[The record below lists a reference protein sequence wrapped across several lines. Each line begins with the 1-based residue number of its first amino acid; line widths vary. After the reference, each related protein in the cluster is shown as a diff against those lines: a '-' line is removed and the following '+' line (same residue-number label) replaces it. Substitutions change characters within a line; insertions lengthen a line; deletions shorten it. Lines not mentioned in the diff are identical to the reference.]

1 MTEQFDLIV
10 LGTGAAG
17 STPAFECRA
26 KGWRVAVVDDQPYGG
41 TCANRGCDP
50 KKVLV
55 GAEEVVSWERRMR
68 GYGTTGSSSIDWPSL
83 MAFKRSFTDPV
94 PANREAAF
102 RKEGIETLHGDARF
116 VAEDRLTVAGRELS
130 TKHVVIATGA
140 SPRTLGIPGEAHV
153 ITSTEFMELDEL
165 PRRIV
170 FIGAGYVSLEFS
182 HLAHQGGCQ
191 VTVLGRGTPLPLFEP
206 SLVERLIE
214 HSRRIGIDVRLEHSV
229 SAVEKGSGAAPFHV
243 HAGHGDAMQVFD
255 ADLVVHGAGRVP
267 NSAKLDAARGRVELE
282 HHGSIR
288 VNEFLQSVSNPRVYA
303 AGDVV
308 SVPGSMPLT
317 PVAGHEGTIV
327 ATNLVQGNSV
337 RPDIRGTA
345 SAVYTVPVLA
355 SVGFTEKVARA
366 KGIDVR
372 VATGDTTQWFTNRRI
387 REPVGMF
394 KTIIDAQTDRVV
406 GAHLLGANV
415 EEVINLFG
423 MAIRFDIPVAELKK
437 MLYSYPTASS
447 NMSYML

>member
-1 MTEQFDLIV
+1 MTADFDLIV

-17 STPAFECRA
+17 SAPAFECRA

-41 TCANRGCDP
+41 TCGNRGCDP
-50 KKVLV
+50 KRVLV

-68 GYGTTGSSSIDWPSL
+68 GYGTAGTSSIDWPSL
-83 MAFKRSFTDPV
+83 MAFKRTFTDPV
-94 PANREAAF
+94 PARREAAF
-102 RKEGIETLHGDARF
+102 RKEGIETLYGEARF
-116 VAEDRLTVAGRELS
+116 VAEDRLIIGEREL
-130 TKHVVIATGA
+130 TAKHVVIATGA
-140 SPRTLGIPGEAHV
+140 SPRALGIPGEAHV
-153 ITSTEFMELDEL
+153 ITSTDFLELDEL

-170 FIGAGYVSLEFS
+170 FIGAGYISLEFS
-182 HLAHQGGCQ
+182 HLAHQAGSK
-191 VTVLGRGTPLPLFEP
+191 VTVLGRGMTLPSFEQT
-206 SLVERLIE
+206 LVERLLE
-214 HSRRIGIDVRLEHSV
+214 HTRQIGIDLHLDHSV
-229 SAVEKGSGAAPFHV
+229 SAVEKGTGSAPFHV
-243 HAGHGDAMQVFD
+243 HAGHGDHMHVVD

-267 NSAKLDAARGRVELE
+267 NTANLDAERGRVELG
-282 HHGSIR
+282 HRGSIR

-317 PVAGHEGTIV
+317 PTAGHEGAVV
-327 ATNLVQGNSV
+327 ATNLLHGNTT
-337 RPDIRGTA
+337 RPDFRGLA
-345 SAVYTVPVLA
+345 SAVFTVPVLA
-355 SVGFTEKVARA
+355 SVGVTEKAARA

-372 VATGDTTQWFTNRRI
+372 VAEGDMTQWFVNQRI

-394 KTIIDAQTDRVV
+394 KTIIDKQTDRVV

-423 MAIRFDIPVAELKK
+423 MAIRFEIPVAELKK
-437 MLYSYPTASS
+437 MLYAYPTAGS

>member
-1 MTEQFDLIV
+1 MTEHFDLIV

-26 KGWRVAVVDDQPYGG
+26 AGWRVAVVDDQPYGG
-41 TCANRGCDP
+41 TCGNRGCDP

-83 MAFKRSFTDPV
+83 MTFKRSFTDPV
-94 PANREAAF
+94 PASREAAF
-102 RKEGIETLHGDARF
+102 RKEGIEMFHGEASF
-116 VAEDRLTVAGRELS
+116 VADDRLSVGGRELVA
-130 TKHVVIATGA
+130 KHVVIATGA
-140 SPRTLGIPGEAHV
+140 SPKVLGIPGEAHV
-153 ITSTEFMELDEL
+153 TTSTEFMELDAL

-170 FIGAGYVSLEFS
+170 FIGAGYISLEFA
-182 HLAHQGGCQ
+182 HLAHEAGAQ
-191 VTVLGRGTPLPLFEP
+191 VTVLGRGTPLPLFEQA
-206 SLVERLIE
+206 LVERLLE
-214 HSRRIGIDVRLEHSV
+214 HTRQIGIDLHLDYSV
-229 SAVEKGSGAAPFHV
+229 SAVEKGTGSVPFHV
-243 HAGHGDAMQVFD
+243 QVGHGDHMHVVD

-267 NSAKLDAARGRVELE
+267 NTANLDVERGRIALE
-282 HHGSIR
+282 HHGAIR

-317 PVAGHEGTIV
+317 PVAGHEGRVV
-327 ATNLVQGNSV
+327 AANLLHGNGT
-337 RPDIRGTA
+337 RPDFRGTP
-345 SAVYTVPVLA
+345 SVVFTNPVLA
-355 SVGFTEKVARA
+355 GVGLTEKEARA
-366 KGIDVR
+366 KGIEVR
-372 VATGDTTQWFTNRRI
+372 VATGDTTQWFSNRRI
-387 REPVGMF
+387 REPAGMF
-394 KTIIDAQTDRVV
+394 KTIIDVQTDRVV

-423 MAIRFDIPVAELKK
+423 MAIRFEISVAELRK
-437 MLYSYPTASS
+437 MLYAYPTAGS

>member
-1 MTEQFDLIV
+1 MTEHFDLIV

-17 STPAFECRA
+17 STPALECRA
-26 KGWRVAVVDDQPYGG
+26 NGWRVAVVDDQPYGG
-41 TCANRGCDP
+41 TCENRGCDP

-68 GYGTTGSSSIDWPSL
+68 GYGTAGTSSIDWPSL

-94 PANREAAF
+94 PASREAAF
-102 RKEGIETLHGDARF
+102 RKEGIETFHGAARF
-116 VAEDRLTVAGRELS
+116 VAEDRLVIGEREVAA
-130 TKHVVIATGA
+130 KHVVIATGA
-140 SPRTLGIPGEAHV
+140 TPRALGIPGEAHV

-170 FIGAGYVSLEFS
+170 FIGAGYISLEFS
-182 HLAHQGGCQ
+182 HLAHQAGSK
-191 VTVLGRGTPLPLFEP
+191 VTVLGRGMTLPSFEQA
-206 SLVERLIE
+206 LVERLLE
-214 HSRRIGIDVRLEHSV
+214 HMRQIGIDLHLDYSV
-229 SAVEKGSGAAPFHV
+229 SAIEKGNGSAPFRVHV
-243 HAGHGDAMQVFD
+243 GHGDHMHVVD
-255 ADLVVHGAGRVP
+255 ADLIVHGAGRVP
-267 NSAKLDAARGRVELE
+267 NTATLDAERGRVELG
-282 HHGSIR
+282 HRGSVR

-308 SVPGSMPLT
+308 TVAGSMPLT
-317 PVAGHEGTIV
+317 PVSGHEGTVV
-327 ATNLVQGNSV
+327 AANLLQGNTT
-337 RPDIRGTA
+337 RPDFRGLA
-345 SAVYTVPVLA
+345 SAVFTVPVLA
-355 SVGFTEKVARA
+355 GVGFTEKVARA

-372 VATGDTTQWFTNRRI
+372 VAEGDTTQWFANRRI

-394 KTIIDAQTDRVV
+394 KTIIDTATDRVV

-423 MAIRFDIPVAELKK
+423 MAIRFEIPVAELKK
-437 MLYSYPTASS
+437 MLFSYPTAGS